1 MATVDWLNYFNNPKL
16 LPPRSHLIEAHQ
28 FLGHF
33 AKDRIA
39 VDCGCG
45 TGRDTLFLLEQGYQV
60 YAFDI
65 DISCLKILSEHPL
78 AAATPQLDVQQ
89 SSFADYRFPRAHL
102 LNASACLFFSP
113 RPEFPQLWHN
123 IEQSLFS
130 GGIFCGHFLEQ
141 DAQDYDT
148 NLPVLTWTRQDLEQ
162 LFTNFYIVSWKEKRE
177 YSAQLTGKK
186 RAWLVHTVI
195 AMKR

>member
-1 MATVDWLNYFNNPKL
+1 MATVDWLNCLNNPKL
-16 LPPRSHLIEAHQ
+16 LPPRSHLMEAHQ

-33 AKDRIA
+33 ANDRVA

-45 TGRDTLFLLEQGYQV
+45 TGRDTLFLIEQGYQV

-65 DISCLKILSEHPL
+65 DLNSLQVLSEHPL
-78 AAATPQLDVQQ
+78 AAAAPQLDVQQ
-89 SSFADYRFPRAHL
+89 SSFAEYRFPRAHL
-102 LNASACLFFSP
+102 INASACLFFNS
-113 RPEFPQLWHN
+113 REEFRQLWPK
-123 IEQSLFS
+123 IEQNLYS
-130 GGIFCGHFLEQ
+130 GGIFCGHFLGEDEQ
-141 DAQDYDT
+141 DS
-148 NLPVLTWTRQDLEQ
+148 NEKLPVLTLTRPELEQ
-162 LFTNFYIVSWKEKRE
+162 LFTNFYMVSWKEKRE